1 MTAGHTRTD
10 SLQGWLEYLERL
22 HPVTID
28 MGLERVQQVS
38 SMLGLSPGFPII
50 TVGGTNGKGSTCAM
64 LEAVLGCAGYRTGC
78 YTSPHLQRYNERVR
92 IDRQEISDRKL
103 CQAFEA
109 VETARLAAGISLTY
123 FEFGTLAAMHCF
135 IAEKLD
141 VVILEVGLG
150 GRLDAV
156 NVFDPDCAILA
167 TIDLDHMHYLG
178 DSREKIGYEK
188 AGIFRKGKPAV
199 CADSNPPDTVHHHA
213 SAIEATL
220 LCIGKDFSYQTRA
233 DNRLQWD
240 YSGVTGKR
248 YGLPYPA
255 LRGMVQL
262 RNASA
267 CLAALDTLADR
278 LPVSMGAVRQGLMEV
293 TLPGRFQVLPQQP
306 GQPVTI
312 LDVAHNPDAARNL
325 ATNLADLPGDGRTW
339 AVFAMLA
346 DKDSAGVVQALQTSV
361 DIWCVAG
368 VEAARGASAGDL
380 AAVLSDA
387 GMTEENGRVFR
398 FPGII
403 AAYRHACRQAGKND
417 RICVFGSFYTVAE
430 VLRYRN
436 TGNQETN

>member
-1 MTAGHTRTD
+1 MQD
-10 SLQGWLEYLERL
+10 WLEYLEHL
-22 HPVTID
+22 HPVTIE

-38 SMLGLSPGFPII
+38 SMLALSPGFPVI

-78 YTSPHLQRYNERVR
+78 YTSPHLQRYNERIR
-92 IDRQEISDRKL
+92 IDRQEISDREL

-109 VETARLAAGISLTY
+109 IEAARLAAGISLTY

-135 IAEKLD
+135 IANKVD
-141 VVILEVGLG
+141 AAILEVGLG

-156 NVFDPDCAILA
+156 NVFDPDCAILT

-178 DSREKIGYEK
+178 DTREKIGYEK
-188 AGIFRKGKPAV
+188 AGILRKGKPAV
-199 CADSNPPDTVHHHA
+199 CADSNPPDTVYRHA
-213 SAIEATL
+213 SAIGAAL
-220 LCIGKDFSYQTRA
+220 LCIGKDFGYQTRS
-233 DNRLQWD
+233 DSRLQWD

-255 LRGMVQL
+255 LRGVVQL

-267 CLAALDTLADR
+267 CLAALDTLAHR
-278 LPVSMGAVRQGLMEV
+278 LPVSMGAVRQGLLEV
-293 TLPGRFQVLPQQP
+293 TLPGRFQVLPRSS

-325 ATNLADLPGDGRTW
+325 AINLADLSGDGKTW

-346 DKDSAGVVQALQTSV
+346 DKDITGVVQALQSSV
-361 DIWCVAG
+361 DTWCVAG
-368 VEAARGASAGDL
+368 IEAARGAPAHDL
-380 AAVLSDA
+380 AAVLA
-387 GMTEENGRVFR
+387 GAGITEENGLVFC

-436 TGNQETN
+436 ESNQETN